1 MPALAQRWW
10 LSLPMQALMPEL
22 LPAQGLVLVRQQAL
36 ERVFAVSAMAQGSL
50 LQAKLMHQAQLLLLS
65 LGLWRPAL

>member
-10 LSLPMQALMPEL
+10 LSLPMPGLMPGL

-36 ERVFAVSAMAQGSL
+36 EQAFAVSTMAQGSW
-50 LQAKLMHQAQLLLLS
+50 LQAKLMHQAQLLSLS